1 MDTLH
6 IPHADIEA
14 EVTMS
19 TTTGLIRK
27 VVRGILAPYQMVWFL
42 VEFNII
48 NATIWSDLFFYKH
61 KNCSKTYKIMMHNF
75 KK

>member
-14 EVTMS
+14 ELTMD

-48 NATIWSDLFFYKH
+48 NAAIWSDLFFLQAQKLLE
-61 KNCSKTYKIMMHNF
+61 NLQNNDAQL
-75 KK
+75 

>member
-14 EVTMS
+14 ELTMD

-48 NATIWSDLFFYKH
+48 NATIWSDLFFLQAQKLLE
-61 KNCSKTYKIMMHNF
+61 NLQNNDAQL
-75 KK
+75 